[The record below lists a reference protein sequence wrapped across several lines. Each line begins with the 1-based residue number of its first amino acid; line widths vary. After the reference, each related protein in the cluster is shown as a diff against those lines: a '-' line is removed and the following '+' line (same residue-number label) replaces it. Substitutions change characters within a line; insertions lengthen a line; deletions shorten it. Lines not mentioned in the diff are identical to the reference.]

1 MPISGFPLSRSC
13 RIAYAGLQMNVIYKT
28 ARLGFRLLKIG
39 VCNPRGLSHVLG
51 TALSASDE
59 VVDRSCD
66 LLRLPCTNIND
77 LLPAVGDPWEIR
89 MAVFPKTDASIS
101 LLEFITLILLL
112 KRAEA
117 KRIFE
122 FGTFKGI
129 SITQLALNL
138 PPDSEIYT
146 LDLPEEPTGTRFAI
160 ADPEDA
166 VIAIEK
172 GKGALVPAALRPSI
186 KFLQQDSAVFE
197 ETSFA
202 GRMDFIFV
210 DGAHNYDYV
219 KNDSEKGWRMLR
231 RGGIIA
237 WHDCRPSD
245 PGVVRYLLQS
255 SFKPSR
261 IAGTTVAF
269 AIKP

>member
-1 MPISGFPLSRSC
+1 MLSF
-13 RIAYAGLQMNVIYKT
+13 QMNAISKA
-28 ARLGFRLLKIG
+28 ARLSFRLLKIG
-39 VCNPRGLSHVLG
+39 ACNPRRLSHVLG
-51 TALSASDE
+51 TALSVSDE
-59 VVDRSCD
+59 VIDRSCD
-66 LLRLPCTNIND
+66 LLRFPSTNIND
-77 LLPAVGDPWEIR
+77 LLPVAGDPREIKV
-89 MAVFPKTDASIS
+89 AIFPKTYASIS
-101 LLEFITLILLL
+101 LLESVALILLL

-122 FGTFKGI
+122 FGTFKGF

-138 PPDSEIYT
+138 PPESEIYT

-172 GKGALVPAALRPSI
+172 GKGTLVPAALRPCV
-186 KFLQQDSAVFE
+186 KFLQQDSAAFD
-197 ETSFA
+197 ETRFA
-202 GRMDFIFV
+202 GRMDFVFV

-255 SFKPSR
+255 SFKPTR
-261 IAGTTVAF
+261 ISSTTVAF
-269 AIKP
+269 ATKP